1 MMWGVGSGRKEY
13 SRKRVGICRGP
24 EAPRGLLGVGPR
36 RKGSLCKEVA
46 GELGRAALQEL
57 VGHNQDSGLYLER
70 NKESLK
76 DGRQRSE
83 MTG

>member
-1 MMWGVGSGRKEY
+1 MMRDMGSGRKEY
-13 SRKRVGICRGP
+13 SRKRLGICRGP
-24 EAPRGLLGVGPR
+24 ETARGLLGVGPG
-36 RKGSLCKEVA
+36 RKGSLCREVA

-57 VGHNQDSGLYLER
+57 VGHGQDSGLYLEH

-83 MTG
+83 MSS